1 MEILFN
7 KTMEEYTILF
17 TELENQFKDFD
28 RQKKFNILFNTGL
41 GRVEKLHSNLIADL
55 LKLNKKYFE
64 LFLEQIGL
72 APDFIEFKD
81 AKIHRELPA
90 GGYVDIFIRDK
101 KKIIIIENKVDDRGK
116 SGQLQKY
123 CDALQDEFKIIESFY
138 LTKYG
143 ELPPKDRGCD
153 YECLSYEKDIVQWL
167 EKCIK
172 ETTNPTDN
180 RIKVS
185 LEIYVELVRNII
197 NRDKYMEE
205 VFDYLKKDKNK
216 MSLAI
221 DVYNTLN
228 GRNFFEDTNIRDRF
242 KKMFKDCYEECI
254 DDNSIEFN
262 DWIEN
267 TKNESILE
275 VYYGEENPIGEFYF
289 YFNEIY
295 AQFPD
300 EKVIPESHIIG
311 RDLSNETLKALLKND
326 TKKVN
331 SYIAKCVDAML
342 NYQKN
347 TN

>member
-1 MEILFN
+1 MEILSN
-7 KTMEEYTILF
+7 NTMEEYTILF
-17 TELENQFKDFD
+17 SELENQFKDFD
-28 RQKKFNILFNTGL
+28 RQRKFNLLINTGL

-81 AKIHRELPA
+81 AKIYRELPA
-90 GGYVDIFIRDK
+90 GGYVDIFILDK
-101 KKIIIIENKVDDRGK
+101 NKTIIIENKVDDQGK

-123 CDALQDEFKIIESFY
+123 CDALQGEFSIIEPFY

-143 ELPPKDRGCD
+143 ELPPKDRGCK
-153 YECLSYEKDIVQWL
+153 YKCLSYEKDIVHWL

-228 GRNFFEDTNIRDRF
+228 GRNFFEDTEIRERF
-242 KKMFKDCYEECI
+242 KSMFEDY
-254 DDNSIEFN
+254 FN
-262 DWIEN
+262 DNEMPFDWNEIEN
-267 TKNESILE
+267 NKNNNEISLFYE
-275 VYYGEENPIGEFYF
+275 DKNNPIGDFYF
-289 YFNEIY
+289 DLTEIY

-300 EKVIPESHIIG
+300 NAEVPESHIIG
-311 RDLSNETLKALLKND
+311 RDLSNETLKALLTND
-326 TKKVN
+326 KEKVN

-347 TN
+347 NN